1 MDLVKVELDSDNE
14 SQPETSCTKAQQ
26 GDLKQ
31 ENHHAPF
38 MFVAVTEVVSVD
50 DTTFIVHFFSGLVV
64 VSHNNC
70 NLFRYD
76 LTWHPGSGTALNSL
90 GRDHSYQYFTGECM

>member
-1 MDLVKVELDSDNE
+1 MSNTVLKHVMDLVKVELDSDSE

-26 GDLKQ
+26 ADLKQ

-38 MFVAVTEVVSVD
+38 VFVAVTEVVSVD
-50 DTTFIVHFFSGLVV
+50 DTTFIVHFSSRVVV

-70 NLFRYD
+70 FLFRYD
-76 LTWHPGSGTALNSL
+76 LT
-90 GRDHSYQYFTGECM
+90 

>member
-26 GDLKQ
+26 ADLKQ

-38 MFVAVTEVVSVD
+38 VFVAVTEVVSVD
-50 DTTFIVHFFSGLVV
+50 GTTFIVLFFSTVVV

-70 NLFRYD
+70 YLFCYD
-76 LTWHPGSGTALNSL
+76 LMYMTY
-90 GRDHSYQYFTGECM
+90 R